1 MTRQW
6 FQSCPCGHQ
15 WLFHDIGEPD
25 ADDELCCV
33 EGCDQRACP
42 GRNLVST
49 SENVAPV
56 PAGNKRRGQV

>member
-6 FQSCPCGHQ
+6 FQLCACGHQ

-33 EGCDQRACP
+33 EGCDQKVCP
-42 GRNLVST
+42 GRQPKNEVES
-49 SENVAPV
+49 
-56 PAGNKRRGQV
+56 